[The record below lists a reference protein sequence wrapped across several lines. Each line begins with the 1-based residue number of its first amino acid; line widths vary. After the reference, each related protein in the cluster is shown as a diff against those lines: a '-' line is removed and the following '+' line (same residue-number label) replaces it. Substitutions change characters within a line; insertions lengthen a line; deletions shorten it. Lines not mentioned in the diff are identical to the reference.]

1 MGTGPKDGLD
11 PSKVLPSSCFM
22 GGVGTCFLVF
32 KLNKS
37 FDPMDGARDS
47 VRLTPGEGCAVC
59 FQALLLPTAPSAGDM
74 EGASA
79 AAALALP
86 PEATGRGSCRGN
98 HSSPGLISKQRNEV
112 W

>member
-11 PSKVLPSSCFM
+11 PSRVLPSSCFM

-47 VRLTPGEGCAVC
+47 VRLTLGVGELCC
-59 FQALLLPTAPSAGDM
+59 LLPGFAATHRSKRCGYGGGFCSPCLGSAP
-74 EGASA
+74 
-79 AAALALP
+79 
-86 PEATGRGSCRGN
+86 RGN
-98 HSSPGLISKQRNEV
+98 GPGVL
-112 W
+112 